1 MKTGAT
7 VIESMSLQV
16 AEQCESTLSE
26 ANREAEGIVDK
37 ARAQS
42 AALREEALVAARHEM
57 DALDE
62 LWRQKA
68 EVEAAKA
75 GLVVQNE
82 AVGAVL
88 DKVSEENR
96 RIVASDEFPAA
107 LDVLLSELMAVAPAD
122 VVALA
127 PPDHCGHVREWLANN
142 GHESVS
148 VKGASSMW
156 DGVAVQDRDRT
167 FRISNTLS
175 GRFSRVEQQ
184 ARRICMMSLFGP
196 EDSDAGSEGS
206 S

>member
-16 AEQCESTLSE
+16 VEQCESTLSE
-26 ANREAEGIVDK
+26 ANREAAGIADN

-42 AALREEALVAARHEM
+42 DALREEALIAARHEM

-75 GLVVQNE
+75 ELVMQND
-82 AVGAVL
+82 AVRAVL
-88 DKVSEENR
+88 GKVGEENR
-96 RIVASDEFPAA
+96 RIVASDEFPAT
-107 LDVLLSELMAVAPAD
+107 LDLLLSELMAVAPDD

-127 PPDHCGHVREWLANN
+127 PPDHCGHVREWLAKNSHD
-142 GHESVS
+142 GVPVEGS
-148 VKGASSMW
+148 SSML
-156 DGVAVQDRDRT
+156 DGVAVQDRART

-175 GRFSRVEQQ
+175 GRLSRVEQQ
-184 ARRICMMSLFGP
+184 ARRICMMSLFGSG
-196 EDSDAGSEGS
+196 DSDTGLEGS

>member
-42 AALREEALVAARHEM
+42 VALREEALVAARHEM

-68 EVEAAKA
+68 EVEAARA

-82 AVGAVL
+82 AVRAVL
-88 DKVSEENR
+88 DKVSEENQ
-96 RIVASDEFPAA
+96 RIVASDEFPAT

-127 PPDHCGHVREWLANN
+127 PPDHCDHVREWLASNRY
-142 GHESVS
+142 EKVP
-148 VKGASSMW
+148 VEGALGMW
-156 DGVAVQDRDRT
+156 DGVAVQDRART
-167 FRISNTLS
+167 FRISNTLT

-196 EDSDAGSEGS
+196 EDSETGLEGS
-206 S
+206 G